1 MILTLPSDAL
11 FSAGEEP
18 AEDVSLTDIELRLAT
33 LVDVPA
39 LHALI
44 ERSVRGL
51 QTADYAPEQIDAAL
65 GTLLGVDTQL
75 IRDGTYLVAEVNGQL
90 AGCGGWSKRKT
101 LFGSD
106 GRSGREDAL
115 LDPAR
120 DAAKIRAFFIEPAW
134 ARQSIGSAIL
144 AACERAAV
152 QAGFRCFEM
161 GATLT
166 GVPLYL
172 ARGYRVL
179 DRIEAP
185 LPNGLSLPIV
195 RMAKEAVKEVS

>member
-1 MILTLPSDAL
+1 MVLILPSDAL

-18 AEDVSLTDIELRLAT
+18 AEDVSRTDIELRLAT

-75 IRDGTYLVAEVNGQL
+75 IRDGTYLVAQVNGQL

-134 ARQSIGSAIL
+134 ARQSIRSAIL
-144 AACERAAV
+144 AACERA
-152 QAGFRCFEM
+152 
-161 GATLT
+161 ATLT